1 MLLLLHSVATLV
13 KARHRALPLVRSRL
27 AMSTA
32 TAPGETNL
40 DKLLATMSPILDP
53 QVYVFCTITT
63 PVPANLEPPPRMI
76 FEEDEGTTLIITKS
90 EAEKHGIVFEYPCQ
104 RITLNVHSSL
114 DAIGFLARITTH
126 LATHHQLS
134 VNAVAGFYHDH
145 LFIPQDKAQDGMK
158 GLQEVI
164 DEAKKKCGIL

>member
-1 MLLLLHSVATLV
+1 MAMLHSAAALV
-13 KARHRALPLVRSRL
+13 KANYRVLPLVRSRI
-27 AMSTA
+27 AISTA

-40 DKLLATMSPILDP
+40 DKLLATMSPVLDP

-63 PVPANLEPPPRMI
+63 PVPVNLESPPRMI
-76 FEEDEGTTLIITKS
+76 FEEDEGTSLIITKE
-90 EAEKHGIVFEYPCQ
+90 EAEEHSIAFEYPCQ

-126 LATHHQLS
+126 LATRHQLS

-145 LFIPQDKAQDGMK
+145 LFIPQDKAQEGMK